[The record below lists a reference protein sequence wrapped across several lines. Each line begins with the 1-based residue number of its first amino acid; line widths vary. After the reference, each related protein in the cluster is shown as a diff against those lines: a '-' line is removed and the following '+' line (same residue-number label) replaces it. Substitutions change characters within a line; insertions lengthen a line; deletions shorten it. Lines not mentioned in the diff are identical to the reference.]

1 MANFKAFRRIISSS
15 INLLFL
21 KSAYLPS
28 SLVNMTSLSL
38 QVVILSSVPSDR
50 ASRMLICGTAPTCVI
65 RWLVMTIRIRSM
77 SIKNGSVSGR
87 VVLVVVVVLTTL
99 ICPLVIIIIIAES
112 KAALVGTNRVKS
124 EKYVKICV
132 KKQHSIRNFREVN
145 YDHVNSTCY
154 ILGQKILIILGQKIV
169 YSNANPK
176 FHENLFSIY
185 VYQKIKYVF

>member
-1 MANFKAFRRIISSS
+1 
-15 INLLFL
+15 
-21 KSAYLPS
+21 
-28 SLVNMTSLSL
+28 
-38 QVVILSSVPSDR
+38 
-50 ASRMLICGTAPTCVI
+50 
-65 RWLVMTIRIRSM
+65 MTIRIRSM

-154 ILGQKILIILGQKIV
+154 IVGQKILIILGQKSCIQMLTPNFTKIFFL
-169 YSNANPK
+169 YMTTY
-176 FHENLFSIY
+176 F
-185 VYQKIKYVF
+185 QKIKYVF